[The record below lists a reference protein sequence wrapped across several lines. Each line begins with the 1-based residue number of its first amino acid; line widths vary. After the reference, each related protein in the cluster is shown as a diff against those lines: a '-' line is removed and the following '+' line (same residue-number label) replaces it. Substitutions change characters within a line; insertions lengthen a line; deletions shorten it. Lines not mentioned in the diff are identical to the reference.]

1 MTKEV
6 IDKKRERFIISAI
19 VVVIA
24 IIAGLMSIYKFPLKL
39 ENMAEDS
46 LYQNAGVVPNDIKII
61 AIDDKTLENLGA
73 YTEWDRGIYADLFE
87 LLNKDAKARLR

>member
-46 LYQNAGVVPNDIKII
+46 LYQNAGAWRSFASIWSNTK
-61 AIDDKTLENLGA
+61 NLQTSLPHSLSVSPTA
-73 YTEWDRGIYADLFE
+73 LQVI
-87 LLNKDAKARLR
+87 